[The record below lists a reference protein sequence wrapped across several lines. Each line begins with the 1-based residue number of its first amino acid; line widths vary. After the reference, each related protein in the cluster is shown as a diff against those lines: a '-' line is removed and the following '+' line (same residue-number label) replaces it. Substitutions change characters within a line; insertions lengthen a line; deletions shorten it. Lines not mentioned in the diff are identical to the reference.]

1 MPITITSQ
9 NFDNEVMHS
18 DIPVMIDFWATW
30 CGPCRMAAPV
40 VDELSEELDG
50 TVKVAKV
57 NVDDEPEIAS
67 QFNVMSIPSFIL
79 VKEGKVT
86 ASTVGA
92 RPKDEIRKIL
102 GI

>member
-18 DIPVMIDFWATW
+18 DIPVMIDFWASW